1 MNTIKGKKTKVMK
14 SEAGEN
20 LLGMYFKDIGNI
32 PLLTREEEDKAA
44 RAAAQGDIDARNKLI
59 NSNLRFVV
67 TIAKKYQ
74 GLGIPLPDLI
84 NEGNVGLICA
94 TEKFDIERG
103 YHFIS
108 YAVWWIRQSILKALY
123 EKARFIRL
131 PVNQTSDL
139 IHITKA
145 RKMLADSTSDENRV
159 QEIAQMLNIKERYIE
174 DIMTISREVV
184 SLEKLVSSEVGTLP
198 LGNAVI
204 DNRYDAP
211 DQEVITK
218 SLEKDIQDLL
228 DTLSYKESEIIRLHF
243 GLGNCAPLSLQE
255 IGDQFKITKE
265 RVRQIEQ
272 KAISRLRH
280 ISRRIKL
287 APYVAPDRVYGA

>member
-1 MNTIKGKKTKVMK
+1 MNMTKEKKTKVIR
-14 SEAGEN
+14 SESGEN
-20 LLGMYFKDIGNI
+20 LLGMYFTDISRI

-44 RAAAQGDIDARNKLI
+44 RAAAQGDSAARDKLI

-67 TIAKKYQ
+67 SIAKKYQ
-74 GLGIPLPDLI
+74 GLGIPLPDMI
-84 NEGNVGLICA
+84 NEGNIGLICA
-94 TEKFDIERG
+94 VEKFDIERG

-145 RKMLADSTSDENRV
+145 RKILADSTGDENQI
-159 QEIAQMLNIKERYIE
+159 QEIAQMLNIKEHYIE

-184 SLEKLVSSEVGTLP
+184 SLEKLVSSEAGTLP
-198 LGNAVI
+198 LGNSVI

-211 DQEVITK
+211 DQEVIIK
-218 SLEKDIQDLL
+218 SLENDIQELL
-228 DTLSYKESEIIRLHF
+228 GTLSYKEAEIIRLHF
-243 GLGNCAPLSLQE
+243 GLGKQMPLSLQE
-255 IGDQFKITKE
+255 IGERFNLTKE

-272 KAISRLRH
+272 KALSRLKH
-280 ISRRIKL
+280 LSRRVKL
-287 APYVAPDRVYGA
+287 AAYVA

>member
-1 MNTIKGKKTKVMK
+1 MTVTKGKKTKTMK

-20 LLGMYFKDIGNI
+20 ILGMYFNDMSRI
-32 PLLTREEEDKAA
+32 PLLTRGEEDNIA
-44 RAAAQGDIDARNKLI
+44 RAAAQGDIAARNKLI

-74 GLGIPLPDLI
+74 GMGIPLVDLI
-84 NEGNVGLICA
+84 NEGNIGLISA
-94 TEKFDIERG
+94 AEKFDVDRG

-108 YAVWWIRQSILKALY
+108 YAVWWIRQSILKAIN
-123 EKARFIRL
+123 EKSRFIRL

-145 RKMLADSTSDENRV
+145 RKMLSGNTSAENEI
-159 QEIAQMLNIKERYIE
+159 QEIAQMLNIKEHYIE
-174 DIMTISREVV
+174 DIMAISQEVV
-184 SLEKLVSSEVGTLP
+184 SLEKLVASDTGTLP
-198 LGNAVI
+198 LGNSVI

-211 DQEVITK
+211 EQAVMKK
-218 SLEKDIQDLL
+218 SLADDIEELL
-228 DTLSYKESEIIRLHF
+228 GTLSYKEAEIIRLHF
-243 GLGNCAPLSLQE
+243 GLGKQAPMSLQE
-255 IGDQFKITKE
+255 IGERFNLTKE

-272 KAISRLRH
+272 KALSRLKH

-287 APYVAPDRVYGA
+287 AAYVA